1 MKSIT
6 VRGIDPSVA
15 DMLKNEAAREGK
27 SVNQFIKD
35 IISEKFGLGNQKKH
49 SATYHDLDHLFGK
62 WDKEEFEKIQ
72 EKIDRERVIDEE
84 LWS

>member
-35 IISEKFGLGNQKKH
+35 IIDAKLGLGNQKKH

-72 EKIDRERVIDEE
+72 GKINRERVIDEE

>member
-15 DMLKNEAAREGK
+15 DMLKNEATREGK

-35 IISEKFGLGNQKKH
+35 IINAKFGLGNQKKH
-49 SATYHDLDHLFGK
+49 SAIYHDLDNLFGK
-62 WDKEEFEKIQ
+62 WDEDEFEKIQ
-72 EKIDRERVIDEE
+72 GKIDSERSIDEE
-84 LWS
+84 LWI

>member
-35 IISEKFGLGNQKKH
+35 IIDAKFWTRK
-49 SATYHDLDHLFGK
+49 
-62 WDKEEFEKIQ
+62 Q
-72 EKIDRERVIDEE
+72 EKA
-84 LWS
+84 LSYLP

>member
-35 IISEKFGLGNQKKH
+35 IIDAKFGIGNRKKH

-72 EKIDRERVIDEE
+72 GKIDRERVIDEE